1 MLALNHTLFG
11 VFIAVTVKKPE
22 LVIPLA
28 AASHF
33 VLDVVPHFGD
43 AESFGTLSKS
53 FYPVLWVDGI
63 AATAAGLVAIA
74 VWPALFLVIT
84 LGIWSSI
91 GPDLFWPF
99 AKRAKPGSWA
109 CKYFH
114 FHKRIQL
121 SETKAGI
128 ISETAWF
135 AFFSS
140 ALFSLALVI

>member
-11 VFIAVTVKKPE
+11 VIIAVTVKKPE
-22 LVIPLA
+22 LVIPLSI
-28 AASHF
+28 ASHF
-33 VLDVVPHFGD
+33 VLDVLPHFGD

-53 FYPVLWVDGI
+53 YYPVLWVDGL
-63 AATAAGLVAIA
+63 AATTAGLIAIA
-74 VWPALFLVIT
+74 VWPAMILVIT

-99 AKRAKPGSWA
+99 AKRTTKGSWA
-109 CKYFH
+109 WKYFN

-128 ISETAWF
+128 ISEIAWF
-135 AFFSS
+135 AFFTGT
-140 ALFSLALVI
+140 LYSLALTI